1 MIYASVSINDIDMLK
16 TYKMALKDRHCVQPP
31 VPKTFYQDIPG
42 ADGSMDLS
50 EAIAGRVIYERGIIT
65 LNFGC
70 GYSIDEW
77 PAVFSEILRI
87 FHGKTGKLI
96 FDDDPQYYYT
106 GRMVVGDYNRVR
118 TLGTFTIT
126 VEADPYKYEL
136 MAGDEDWLWD
146 PLDLKIGVIREYGNI
161 TVSGSYTM
169 LIDGTEKWTIPEI
182 IVSED
187 MLLEFGG
194 VQYSLKKGTNKVYD
208 VVIKPGTNYLKFI
221 GNGTVSVKY
230 RGAIL

>member
-50 EAIAGRVIYERGIIT
+50 EAIAGRVIYERRIIT

-146 PLDLKIGVIREYGNI
+146 TFSLEHGVIREYKEI
-161 TVSGSYTM
+161 QVSGSYT
-169 LIDGTEKWTIPEI
+169 LHIPGIERWVIPEI
-182 IVSED
+182 IVSRD
-187 MLLEFGG
+187 MTVDFEEKT
-194 VQYSLKKGTNKVYD
+194 YALKAGTNKIYGI
-208 VVIKPGTNYLKFI
+208 VIKDGEQKLTFRGT
-221 GNGTVSVKY
+221 GTVTVSY
-230 RGAIL
+230 RGGVL